1 MRAALG
7 LPTIEELFLGQQRAH
22 QEQAQRD
29 LQYRRALYQ
38 DQLDQQ
44 LQELQMRA
52 NLGANLAPFDDLS
65 GLRSRILLSEHHRRT
80 EQEQALLRHALAR
93 QSSSGGVPPAAAAA
107 APSAASSLGNS
118 GVPSLHHA
126 VAEAQ
131 AAHSLYEEKLKLI
144 QEQDQ
149 AKRRQE
155 ELLLMQ
161 FRQAMQEQQGAR
173 GLPPGALQQHALSHQ
188 HPSASPLLEAQQHLM
203 RRSSSQDDNELGAG
217 SPNARRA
224 YAMSESERSRKRA
237 RRGSSGDESPTTA
250 AIQAAML
257 KAPPLANMT
266 GLATLEDMADAAA
279 QEAEIP
285 KLGTVQDL
293 LDAADEKGKL
303 FDSADV
309 LASLKKV
316 DWSDSESEDEFQ
328 GGSLGLQKAKIPKQ
342 PVESI
347 ETPFFNSY
355 FPALPC
361 EPIYEEEQEASGE
374 DEHTE
379 AKDGK
384 TDKTGDDAKTD
395 KTSKEDVE
403 GAEVVSNVLQYPYPV
418 DTWYPAANSRRRERR
433 QQGEISDEDEFTE
446 DKEVLEK
453 THLRA
458 NTRKI
463 RQRLCSEM
471 EPGVI
476 EKLPHCRLHRMR
488 TKYTTVSEL
497 LFCFQVT
504 ESYPND
510 MMVNCSRCGTWRH
523 AACGGHYK
531 PVSMRECASEAFV
544 AVCDHCH
551 AEEKFLEENARGK
564 HFLERQRIEHV
575 RRGLA
580 SSAVMRQM
588 AFMKH
593 GGNYKWPLGSVSATH
608 VGGHI
613 RSVQGR
619 HDKSEKQWGDLASR
633 LSRRFGASTS
643 KERSRARTKE
653 LERLLVCVEDAEGQT
668 DRHNMLLF
676 LERDTRRPKPVGF
689 EKKRRNIFD
698 PEDAVFHQH
707 ALEVAASS
715 RASAD
720 DASDLSSLVS
730 ESLCARHGCMMR
742 RRFDSVFCSDACG
755 VSALESDLLKAFHEA
770 SDIHPSV
777 LRFSY

>member
-22 QEQAQRD
+22 QEAQRD
-29 LQYRRALYQ
+29 MQYRRALYQ

-44 LQELQMRA
+44 LQELQLRA
-52 NLGANLAPFDDLS
+52 NLAQFDDLS
-65 GLRSRILLSEHHRRT
+65 GLRSRLLLSEHQRRT

-93 QSSSGGVPPAAAAA
+93 QSGAGGVPGGVPAGVPSAGVAAAASGN
-107 APSAASSLGNS
+107 PSSL
-118 GVPSLHHA
+118 H
-126 VAEAQ
+126 Q
-131 AAHSLYEEKLKLI
+131 AAQSLYEEKLMRI

-161 FRQAMQEQQGAR
+161 VRQAMQDQQSGATAAR
-173 GLPPGALQQHALSHQ
+173 GLPAAALQQ
-188 HPSASPLLEAQQHLM
+188 SPLQGVSPHLQPPLSPQTMVQSLLRRAESLDGEA
-203 RRSSSQDDNELGAG
+203 LGA
-217 SPNARRA
+217 PPRRLSVS
-224 YAMSESERSRKRA
+224 SESERA
-237 RRGSSGDESPTTA
+237 RRLLRQDGFMPASQLQQQPLRP
-250 AIQAAML
+250 AAMNNHL
-257 KAPPLANMT
+257 IPGMT
-266 GLATLEDMADAAA
+266 GLATLQDMAEVAVA
-279 QEAEIP
+279 EAIIP
-285 KLGTVQDL
+285 RYGSVNDILK
-293 LDAADEKGKL
+293 AADSENKAFGT
-303 FDSADV
+303 ADV
-309 LASLKKV
+309 LASLKTV
-316 DWSDSESEDEFQ
+316 EWPDSEDEEE
-328 GGSLGLQKAKIPKQ
+328 GSTRDHEGQALKSPKE

-347 ETPFFNSY
+347 ETPFFKSY
-355 FPALPC
+355 FPALPA
-361 EPIYEEEQEASGE
+361 EPEYEGQEDLYQKLEGVEGE
-374 DEHTE
+374 PEVTQ
-379 AKDGK
+379 DGK
-384 TDKTGDDAKTD
+384 
-395 KTSKEDVE
+395 SKSKANDESF

-418 DTWYPAANSRRRERR
+418 DPWYPAMNSRKRERR
-433 QQGEISDEDEFTE
+433 QQGETSDEDDFEE
-446 DKEVLEK
+446 DKELLKK

-458 NTRKI
+458 NPKKI
-463 RQRLCSEM
+463 RSCLASEM
-471 EPGVI
+471 EPGVL

-510 MMVNCSRCGTWRH
+510 LMVNCSRCGTWRH
-523 AACGGHYK
+523 AACGGHCK
-531 PVSMRECASEAFV
+531 PISAREAASEAFV
-544 AVCDHCH
+544 AICENCH
-551 AEEKFLEENARGK
+551 AEEKYLEENPRGK

-633 LSRRFGASTS
+633 LSRRFGCSSA

-676 LERDTRRPKPVGF
+676 LERDTRRLKPVGF

-698 PEDAVFHQH
+698 PEEMQH
-707 ALEVAASS
+707 DQLASS
-715 RASAD
+715 TSDDSAKTEEHGD
-720 DASDLSSLVS
+720 SSSVAS
-730 ESLCARHGCMMR
+730 ESLCARRGCTMKH
-742 RRFDSVFCSDACG
+742 RFDSLFCSDACG
-755 VSALESDLLKAFHEA
+755 VSALESDLRNAFHEA

>member
-7 LPTIEELFLGQQRAH
+7 LPTIEELLLGQQRAH
-22 QEQAQRD
+22 QEAQRD

-44 LQELQMRA
+44 LQELQLRA
-52 NLGANLAPFDDLS
+52 NLAQFDDLS
-65 GLRSRILLSEHHRRT
+65 GLRSRLLLSEHQRRT
-80 EQEQALLRHALAR
+80 EQEQALLRHALAQR
-93 QSSSGGVPPAAAAA
+93 QSSAGGVAGGVPAGVPSAAAAA
-107 APSAASSLGNS
+107 GGVS
-118 GVPSLHHA
+118 GSPGSLHQS
-126 VAEAQ
+126 AQ
-131 AAHSLYEEKLKLI
+131 SLYEEKLKRI

-155 ELLLMQ
+155 ELLLLQ
-161 FRQAMQEQQGAR
+161 VRQAMQDQQSGVGVATAVR
-173 GLPPGALQQHALSHQ
+173 GLPGAALQQGLPPQLQAPASPQALVASLLRRAEAESLDGEALNGSLRRPSVSSETDRNQ
-188 HPSASPLLEAQQHLM
+188 NLSASQLNQQTL
-203 RRSSSQDDNELGAG
+203 R
-217 SPNARRA
+217 PV
-224 YAMSESERSRKRA
+224 AMKNHPIP
-237 RRGSSGDESPTTA
+237 G
-250 AIQAAML
+250 
-257 KAPPLANMT
+257 MT
-266 GLATLEDMADAAA
+266 GLATLQDMAEVAVA
-279 QEAEIP
+279 EAIP
-285 KLGTVQDL
+285 RYGSLNDILK
-293 LDAADEKGKL
+293 AADSESKA
-303 FDSADV
+303 FDTADV
-309 LASLKKV
+309 LSSLKKV
-316 DWSDSESEDEFQ
+316 EWPDSEDEKEGGPLGSKGQ
-328 GGSLGLQKAKIPKQ
+328 GLKSPKD
-342 PVESI
+342 PAESI
-347 ETPFFNSY
+347 ETPFFKSY
-355 FPALPC
+355 FPALPV
-361 EPIYEEEQEASGE
+361 EPQYEEGE
-374 DEHTE
+374 ESDEGREINKAETE
-379 AKDGK
+379 LAEDGK
-384 TDKTGDDAKTD
+384 AAEGDE
-395 KTSKEDVE
+395 SF

-418 DTWYPAANSRRRERR
+418 DPWYPALNSRKRERR
-433 QQGEISDEDEFTE
+433 QQGETSDEDDFE
-446 DKEVLEK
+446 DDKDLLKK
-453 THLRA
+453 TNLRA
-458 NTRKI
+458 NPKKI
-463 RQRLCSEM
+463 RSRLSNEM

-510 MMVNCSRCGTWRH
+510 LMLCCSRCGTWRH

-531 PVSMRECASEAFV
+531 PVSARESTSKPFV
-544 AVCDHCH
+544 AICEHCH
-551 AEEKFLEENARGK
+551 AEEKYLEENSRGK

-633 LSRRFGASTS
+633 LSRRFGCSSA

-676 LERDTRRPKPVGF
+676 LERDTRRAKPIGF
-689 EKKRRNIFD
+689 EKNRRNIFD
-698 PEDAVFHQH
+698 PEEMQHHQ
-707 ALEVAASS
+707 LASS
-715 RASAD
+715 TTDGSAKERTE
-720 DASDLSSLVS
+720 SSSVAS
-730 ESLCARHGCMMR
+730 ESLCARRGCIMKH
-742 RRFDSVFCSDACG
+742 RFDSLFCSDACG
-755 VSALESDLLKAFHEA
+755 VSALESDLLEAFHEA